1 MQSNKWNLRVKKIVK
16 DFGGMTATARLLTDH
31 GYPMTAD
38 AVDKWRRRNSIPAKA
53 IIALTEIAQARRQ
66 RFDVLDYIY

>member
-1 MQSNKWNLRVKKIVK
+1 
-16 DFGGMTATARLLTDH
+16 MTATARLLTDH

-53 IIALTEIAQARRQ
+53 IIALTKIAQARRQ
-66 RFDVLDYIY
+66 RFDLLDYIY